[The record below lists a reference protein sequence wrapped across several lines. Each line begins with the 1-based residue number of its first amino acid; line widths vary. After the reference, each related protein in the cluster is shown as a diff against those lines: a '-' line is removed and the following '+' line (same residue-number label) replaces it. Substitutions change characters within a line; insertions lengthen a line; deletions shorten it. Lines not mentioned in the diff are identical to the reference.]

1 MKKPYLHYYQGKIV
15 LPFYQFAQRM
25 IQKEVSLLSTILF
38 VGYRYHNNLVLVHP
52 KRKNNN
58 NYSVSRL

>member
-52 KRKNNN
+52 KRKKQ
-58 NYSVSRL
+58 